1 MGSRSASWQPRSSI
15 ESSSR
20 RAAMLKCAREF
31 FEQKN
36 VLEVDTP
43 ILSRFAVSD
52 PQIESIEVNLALE
65 RDTSWYL
72 QTSPE
77 YCMKRLLCAGY
88 PDIYE
93 ICKVFRDAESGRHHQ
108 PEFTMV
114 EWYRLNFTLNEIMQD
129 TVDFIACVI
138 DENRITKPPVFLSYA
153 QAFSDFAG
161 INCSVADAETLADLL
176 DADDDLR
183 ASVGGRRAD
192 WLNLVL
198 AEKVC
203 SQFSSDQLTVMYHY
217 PASQAALARI
227 CPDDASVADRF
238 EVFAGPLEL
247 ANGYVELL
255 DVQEQVE
262 RFEAEQAS
270 RESSGRARRPID
282 DELIKALDSGLP
294 PCAGVA
300 VGFDRVHMLNDGS
313 DDIRRTLSF
322 PFKLRDRHD

>member
-1 MGSRSASWQPRSSI
+1 
-15 ESSSR
+15 
-20 RAAMLKCAREF
+20 MLKRAREF

-52 PQIESIEVNLALE
+52 PQIESIEVGMALDH
-65 RDTSWYL
+65 DTAWYL

-93 ICKVFRDAESGRHHQ
+93 ICKVFRDAENGRHHQ

-114 EWYRLNFTLNEIMQD
+114 EWYRLNFTLKEIMQE
-129 TVDFIACVI
+129 TVDFITCVI
-138 DENRITKPPVFLSYA
+138 DQDRMTKPPVFLSYA
-153 QAFSDFAG
+153 QAFSEFAG
-161 INCSVADAETLADLL
+161 VDCSTTDAETLAELL
-176 DADDDLR
+176 DADDALR
-183 ASVGGRRAD
+183 ASVGDARAE

-198 AEKVC
+198 AEKV
-203 SQFSSDQLTVMYHY
+203 SSRFPSDQLTVLHHY
-217 PASQAALARI
+217 PASQAALARL

-255 DVQEQVE
+255 DVKEQIE
-262 RFEAEQAS
+262 RFEADQTS
-270 RESSGRARRPID
+270 RELSGRPRRPID
-282 DELIKALDSGLP
+282 DEFVAALESGLP
-294 PCAGVA
+294 PCAGAA
-300 VGFDRVHMLNDGS
+300 VGFDRVQMLNEGS
-313 DDIRRTLSF
+313 DDIRRILNF
-322 PFKLRDRHD
+322 PFSLRDTHD